1 MAPKKT
7 FNPLAARIKRMMQ
20 RDEDVGKIANGAPVV
35 LARAME
41 LFVKQLTT
49 TTCDVAVLHGA
60 KTIQATHLKG
70 AIAMVPEAFDFLSDV
85 VETVADLPP
94 PPDLNAMEAELKEK
108 EMDDGANGGGGGAGG
123 KRKKTK
129 ASGGSLEMGSLGGFG
144 GSLDDVA
151 APKKK
156 TKATSGSKK
165 STTSRGRRVKK
176 EEYDDEEEEE
186 EEEEDFDDLSE
197 TDEEF
202 DPDAPVP
209 KREPTR
215 SRSGR
220 TVRKRYTDDFVEEEE
235 EEEEKPTAAPMASF
249 DAMGSLGGAGTLD
262 AQATEIGADEDDYD

>member
-1 MAPKKT
+1 
-7 FNPLAARIKRMMQ
+7 MMQ

-108 EMDDGANGGGGGAGG
+108 EMDDGANVGGGGAGG

-129 ASGGSLEMGSLGGFG
+129 ASGGSLELGSLGGFG
-144 GSLDDVA
+144 GSLDDAAVEVRRDRRDIDLAQFSLLLQERNVDIARNRLASIDA
-151 APKKK
+151 APDR
-156 TKATSGSKK
+156 ATARDQTDAVSGLRDAED
-165 STTSRGRRVKK
+165 SRDRAKRNPQVAILGYLRSAGLLRLDPEGRLQPLA
-176 EEYDDEEEEE
+176 DM
-186 EEEEDFDDLSE
+186 
-197 TDEEF
+197 
-202 DPDAPVP
+202 PVG
-209 KREPTR
+209 E
-215 SRSGR
+215 
-220 TVRKRYTDDFVEEEE
+220 VVD
-235 EEEEKPTAAPMASF
+235 
-249 DAMGSLGGAGTLD
+249 GG
-262 AQATEIGADEDDYD
+262 

>member
-108 EMDDGANGGGGGAGG
+108 EMDDGANAGGGGAGG

-129 ASGGSLEMGSLGGFG
+129 ASGGSLELGSLGRFG

-176 EEYDDEEEEE
+176 EEYEEE
-186 EEEEDFDDLSE
+186 EEEEDDDLSE

>member
-1 MAPKKT
+1 MAPKKA

-85 VETVADLPP
+85 VEGVADLPP

-108 EMDDGANGGGGGAGG
+108 EMDDDATAGAMG
-123 KRKKTK
+123 KRKKSK
-129 ASGGSLEMGSLGGFG
+129 ASGGSLEMGSLGAFG
-144 GSLDDVA
+144 GSLDDE

-156 TKATSGSKK
+156 KSKGTSGSKK
-165 STTSRGRRVKK
+165 STTTSRGGRRRVKK

-186 EEEEDFDDLSE
+186 EDFEDLSE

-209 KREPTR
+209 KRETTR

-220 TVRKRYTDDFVEEEE
+220 TVRKTYTDDFVEEEE

-249 DAMGSLGGAGTLD
+249 DAVGSLGGAGTLD